1 MSATEQ
7 RQDWFLSSE
16 IANGD
21 PEKSRFHVIPVPFE
35 ETVSYGGGT
44 AEGPEA
50 IIAAS
55 SQLELWDGGVS
66 VGRGEGES
74 DGESDGEDDGEDAWA
89 GGTPADSGIHTWD
102 MIRRLDFETVPDYFE
117 RTASVAAIAL
127 DLGAIP
133 VILGGEHS
141 ITFAPVSACREKY
154 GEIGVVQ
161 FDAHA
166 DLRKTY
172 EGSPYSHACVMR
184 RIVDELQLPIFQVG
198 LRGISQEENRFIAE
212 HRIPG
217 LAAEEAVVRQVSEL
231 RLPEDFPEKVYIT
244 IDVDGLD
251 PSIMPATGTPVPGGL
266 GWYQLM
272 GMLKSIAAQRT
283 IVGFDVVELAPISGL
298 HYCEFTAARL
308 VYALMGL
315 IGAQIDS

>member
-1 MSATEQ
+1 MSAEKKALMSAGEQ

-16 IANGD
+16 ISNGD

-35 ETVSYGGGT
+35 ESVSYGGGT
-44 AEGPEA
+44 AEGPAA

-66 VGRGEGES
+66 VGKGEDEGE
-74 DGESDGEDDGEDAWA
+74 WA
-89 GGTPADSGIHTWD
+89 GGNPADGGIHTWD

-154 GEIGVVQ
+154 GKIGVIQ

-198 LRGISQEENRFIAE
+198 LRGISLEENRFIAE

-217 LAAEEAVVRQVSEL
+217 LSAEEAVVKQVSKL
-231 RLPEDFPEKVYIT
+231 RLPDDFPERVYIT

-315 IGAQIDS
+315 IGRPGIS